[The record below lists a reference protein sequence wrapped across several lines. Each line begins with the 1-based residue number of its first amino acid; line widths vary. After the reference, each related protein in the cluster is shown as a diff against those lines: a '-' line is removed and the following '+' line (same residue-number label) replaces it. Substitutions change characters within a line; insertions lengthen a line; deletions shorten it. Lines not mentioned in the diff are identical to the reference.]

1 MQDRFRGWSVFLH
14 TIVLLPAIEGIITN
28 TPSSHF
34 RAMVSITAM
43 LWIIGMFEIRKNL
56 NVAIW
61 MLILF
66 AFMFILTVELSK
78 VS

>member
-1 MQDRFRGWSVFLH
+1 MNKKPLWYHVALG
-14 TIVLLPAIEGIITN
+14 IVLLPAIQGLISN

-34 RAMVSITAM
+34 RVMVSITAV
-43 LWIIGMFEIRKNL
+43 LWIVGMFEIRRNL

-66 AFMFILTVELSK
+66 ALMFILTVEISK
-78 VS
+78 V

>member
-1 MQDRFRGWSVFLH
+1 MNKKPLWYHVALA
-14 TIVLLPAIEGIITN
+14 IVLLPAIEGIITN

-34 RAMVSITAM
+34 RVMVSVTAM

-56 NVAIW
+56 NVGIW

-66 AFMFILTVELSK
+66 ALVFILTVEISK